1 MKVSSNG
8 GNLSGICI
16 LEACRAYQTNAEIKQ
31 NGKYYGPLSY
41 YINQYLTDKDLTS
54 NNSWVASVRALMNKD
69 KRLIKQNMV
78 IESNQ

>member
-1 MKVSSNG
+1 MRVSSSRTD
-8 GNLSGICI
+8 LSGICI

-31 NGKYYGPLSY
+31 NGQYYGPLSY
-41 YINQYLTDKDLTS
+41 YINQYLSRQTLTS
-54 NNSWVASVRALMNKD
+54 NKSWTESVRTLMNKD